1 MPGETSGKFYAS
13 PPGKMIGIPE
23 VQNTELLNDISKR
36 EAAWNVIVRLA
47 DGMDYAGYAATEI
60 ESGHQERKIA

>member
-1 MPGETSGKFYAS
+1 
-13 PPGKMIGIPE
+13 MIGIPE

-47 DGMDYAGYAATEI
+47 GGMDYAGYAATKI
-60 ESGHQERKIA
+60 ESEHQERKIA